1 MAVQLDEKTE
11 VTLPLKIVIGMGIA
25 LVSAAGFVFHVE
37 ERIDTLEGT
46 LTRKSVQWDAASKF
60 VTEFKPHPL
69 VNETAERVRE
79 LELTVVKQQ
88 KDIEYLQK
96 HIVELKQ
103 KGK

>member
-1 MAVQLDEKTE
+1 MAVQIDEKTE

-37 ERIDTLEGT
+37 DRIGSLEAT
-46 LTRKSVQWDAASKF
+46 LTRKTINWDAASKF

-96 HIVELKQ
+96 HIAELKQ

>member
-37 ERIDTLEGT
+37 DRIDTLEGT
-46 LTRKSVQWDAASKF
+46 LTRKAVQWDAAGKF

-69 VNETAERVRE
+69 VSETSDRVRQLE
-79 LELTVVKQQ
+79 LEVTRLQ
-88 KDIEYLQK
+88 KDIEYL
-96 HIVELKQ
+96 KQ
-103 KGK
+103 KSK

>member
-37 ERIDTLEGT
+37 DRISTLEAT
-46 LTRKSVQWDAASKF
+46 LTRKAVQWDAAGKF

-69 VNETAERVRE
+69 VNETADRVRE

>member
-37 ERIDTLEGT
+37 DRIGSLEATLP
-46 LTRKSVQWDAASKF
+46 RKSINWDAASKF

-79 LELTVVKQQ
+79 LELTLVKQQ